1 MSKNYEKNMNY
12 INSLP
17 DFLEMQRISFC
28 WFITQGLNEEVA
40 LFSRIQDFSQ
50 STEYLLFGEEYNLIK
65 PPYSLLLAR
74 KYSGNYRAQLVIPIE
89 VRNKIINNVSYQNQF
104 PIITLPLMTT
114 DATFIINGCERVIV
128 SQIIRSP
135 GVYFE
140 KNKNQKTRNQF
151 KRKLSTDI
159 DKLRSFTPSGEAFI
173 SEFDLFFPVS
183 TSTYDPIKKRK
194 KIVSNWK
201 NNSIYYYSL
210 EYLKNLEKA
219 PSFYFLQCFKLYR
232 IISRHIKTKSK
243 PQRIKLF
250 FKWLKLKNNSFYFP
264 MDLKLEDIK
273 VLIQYFNFLLKLV
286 IKYEIFQSNSFQNKI
301 LSKANKKNL
310 SNEFL
315 RINKIP
321 FAFKKITLSEDQTL
335 KLYAQYE
342 NLISNFQNI
351 LHLQLNLQLLLIT
364 TKSQDWLL
372 QMNNFLFLK
381 KQIKETIPKLK
392 NVKQLLKF
400 QNLRPT
406 IYFSTSLKEQ
416 LRYVFGKNKLIY
428 KSDRHKYLKTKTQFL
443 LYRKD
448 HEIKTNYNK
457 KYDEKDIYTAI
468 LIPEYG
474 SWIRFGFQKNTKIN
488 SYKYP
493 LKNQEDDIIIQLDKV
508 NQKPIIYLLKEM
520 GLTDLEIFHNLEYS
534 DFFYFNH
541 PLLIN
546 SKKLNQ
552 PLSRFY
558 LDSSYF
564 KNISEFSRIFDPTY
578 YRLSRVGRLKMNT
591 RLNLKLS
598 DRLQTITY
606 EDIFAI
612 IDKLISLTITKTVQD
627 DIDHLKNRRVRS
639 VGELLQNLFRIGFQR
654 LVRKLRNQTNKI
666 NSLTVAFMMLKL
678 NN

>member
-1 MSKNYEKNMNY
+1 MKKNMNY

-17 DFLEMQRISFC
+17 DFLEMQRVSFC
-28 WFITQGLNEEVA
+28 WFITQGLNEELA

-50 STEYLLFGEEYNLIK
+50 STEYIMFGEEYSLIK
-65 PPYSLLLAR
+65 PPYSLLVAR

-89 VRNKIINNVSYQNQF
+89 VRNKLINNVSYQNQF

-151 KRKLSTDI
+151 KRKFSTDI
-159 DKLRSFTPSGEAFI
+159 DKVRSFVPSGEAFI
-173 SEFDLFFPVS
+173 SEFDLFFPVA

-194 KIVSNWK
+194 KIVSNWR
-201 NNSIYYYSL
+201 NNSIYYYSF
-210 EYLKNLEKA
+210 EYLKNLEKT
-219 PSFYFLQCFKLYR
+219 PSFYFLYCFKLYR
-232 IISRHIKTKSK
+232 IISSHIRTKSK
-243 PQRIKLF
+243 AKLIKLF
-250 FKWLKLKNNSFYFP
+250 FKWLKLKDNSFYFKA
-264 MDLKLEDIK
+264 DLRLEDIQSIIK
-273 VLIQYFNFLLKLV
+273 YFNFLLKLV
-286 IKYEIFQSNSFQNKI
+286 LKYEMFQFYYSRNQLPIKNNQENTLTKFSKIKNTPFSSN
-301 LSKANKKNL
+301 NL
-310 SNEFL
+310 V
-315 RINKIP
+315 
-321 FAFKKITLSEDQTL
+321 LSEEQTL
-335 KLYAQYE
+335 KIYSTYE
-342 NLISNFQNI
+342 KLISNFQINVQ
-351 LHLQLNLQLLLIT
+351 LQLNSQLLLIT
-364 TKSQDWLL
+364 TQSQDWLI

-381 KQIKETIPKLK
+381 QQIKETIPKLQR
-392 NVKQLLKF
+392 VKQLLKLKI
-400 QNLRPT
+400 LRPT

-416 LRYVFGKNKLIY
+416 LRYVFGKNKVLY
-428 KSDRHKYLKTKTQFL
+428 KPDRHKYLKTKTQFL

-448 HEIKTNYNK
+448 HEIQTNYNK
-457 KYDEKDIYTAI
+457 KYDEKDLYTAI

-493 LKNQEDDIIIQLDKV
+493 LKNQEDEIVIQLDKI

-520 GLTDLEIFHNLEYS
+520 GLTDLEIFQNLEHS
-534 DFFYFNH
+534 DFFYFKQ

-546 SKKLNQ
+546 SKELNQ
-552 PLSRFY
+552 PLSRFN

-654 LVRKLRNQTNKI
+654 IYNRFLI
-666 NSLTVAFMMLKL
+666 NLI
-678 NN
+678 